1 MLGPILPGALAA
13 TAKIFADY
21 SCQFNSNIPAIF
33 GQVVPIHFAD
43 FSRSWYALFPIVA
56 QTTQFELRCNNS
68 PCPNIKLN
76 INVF

>member
-1 MLGPILPGALAA
+1 LGPILPGALAA
-13 TAKIFADY
+13 TAKIFADS

-68 PCPNIKLN
+68 PCPNIQLN